1 MPIEIKK
8 SQNPVKYEDA
18 ISFMEDRLKD
28 INLKKVDDLIWVLE
42 HNHIYTSGTSYNENE
57 IIDKSINIIK
67 TNRGG
72 KITYHGPGQLICY
85 FVIDLKK
92 GKKDIRKFISVIEK
106 SIIETL
112 SLYDIETFA
121 DKENIGIWYNDN
133 STIKK
138 VAAIGVRVSKWIAYH
153 GFSININND
162 LKKYDAIIPCGIK
175 DKGIT
180 NLKQIKNQNYDD
192 LENKLKDFFK
202 KYDPKFKDKEENQE
216 DI

>member
-28 INLKKVDDLIWVLE
+28 IDLKKVDDLIWVLE
-42 HNHIYTSGTSYNENE
+42 HDHIYTSGTSYKENE

-112 SLYDIETFA
+112 NLYDIVTFA

-192 LENKLKDFFK
+192 LENKLIEIFK
-202 KYDPKFKDKEENQE
+202 TNLKNLIF
-216 DI
+216 

>member
-28 INLKKVDDLIWVLE
+28 IDLKKVDDLIWVLE
-42 HNHIYTSGTSYNENE
+42 HDHIYTSGTSYNENE

-112 SLYDIETFA
+112 KLYDIETFA

-153 GFSININND
+153 GVSININND

-192 LENKLKDFFK
+192 LENKLIEIFK
-202 KYDPKFKDKEENQE
+202 TNLKNLIF
-216 DI
+216 

>member
-1 MPIEIKK
+1 MTIEIKK

-42 HNHIYTSGTSYNENE
+42 HDHIYTSGTSYNENE

-112 SLYDIETFA
+112 NLYDIETFA

-180 NLKQIKNQNYDD
+180 NLEQIKNQNYDE
-192 LENKLKDFFK
+192 LKNKLIEIFK
-202 KYDPKFKDKEENQE
+202 TNLKNLIF
-216 DI
+216 

>member
-28 INLKKVDDLIWVLE
+28 ISLKKVDDLIWVLE
-42 HNHIYTSGTSYNENE
+42 HDHIYTSGTSYNENE

-112 SLYDIETFA
+112 NLYDIETFA

-192 LENKLKDFFK
+192 LENKLIEIFK
-202 KYDPKFKDKEENQE
+202 TNLKNLIF
-216 DI
+216 